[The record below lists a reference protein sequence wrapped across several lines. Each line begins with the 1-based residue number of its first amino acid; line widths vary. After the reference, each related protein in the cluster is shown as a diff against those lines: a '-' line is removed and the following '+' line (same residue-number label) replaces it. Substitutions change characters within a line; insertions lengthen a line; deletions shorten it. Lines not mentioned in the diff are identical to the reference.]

1 MTDDYF
7 SDNKVFMHMLVD
19 ECSKNN
25 INITKFL
32 FEIGVKKEDMQK
44 YITAK
49 KVFTEKEKLKI
60 TKRLHSINNDLYGK
74 I

>member
-25 INITKFL
+25 IYITKFL

-49 KVFTEKEKLKI
+49 KVFTEQEKLKI

>member
-49 KVFTEKEKLKI
+49 KVFTEQEKLKI